1 MARMPGF
8 RGIVAAS
15 LLAATTALPAQ
26 EAKPAAVAKIE
37 PAAVNLG
44 RPVDFDKDLV
54 PILDEKCVACHN
66 VAIAESRYNLE
77 TVAGVLKGGKRGP
90 SVVAKDPEKSVMY
103 QMASRSIDPAMPPL
117 PNNVSAGAFTPQ
129 ELGLL
134 RQWILEGANAGS
146 GGQSTDIAWQS
157 VPAGLNAIYSLA
169 LAPQA
174 RFAAAGR
181 ANQIDLYD
189 LSVGEYV
196 GRLQDPALA
205 EARSGDQVLYPHG
218 ASHRDFV
225 HALAFSPD
233 GKTLASSGY
242 REVKL
247 WQRPEN
253 VRRATAA
260 HEIAATASAVSP
272 DGLWLAVGGA
282 DNSLK
287 LWNLTNGTAGPVF
300 AGHTGPVTGVA
311 FSADGA
317 QLFSASKDKTVRQW
331 NVADGA
337 AIGTLTAQQELTSLA
352 LAADGKRVYT
362 GEADNVIRGWNVPFD
377 QPKPAEG
384 DTPAEPVK
392 PVVEMKG
399 HGGPIVS
406 LANVPGQPQ
415 LCSGSHDQTARVW
428 DTNNGNQV
436 RSMAHGAPVT
446 SVAVKPDAQFVV
458 SAGGPFAK
466 LWDAAGKQVAE
477 LKGDPAYQFVLTQ
490 LTDEDAIAKS
500 RVAVADAAFKAA
512 EKNFKEREEQ
522 TKKAVEAVAAAEK
535 AVTDAQAKEKPLLEA
550 VEAAKKELE
559 GKPDD
564 EALKKKVTDA
574 EAAAAKETAAVKAA
588 VDGVEAAK
596 KAQAQSEKGQAGA
609 LEVQTAEKARF
620 DAETAAQKQAEE
632 RLNAA
637 KAELPQHEKPVRTAA
652 FSPDGKFIA
661 TAGEDGVVRTWD
673 GKTGKPLDA
682 LTGGHAAPVNFV
694 AFGPNRAL
702 VSSGEDKQAIVWD
715 SNPAWGLV
723 ARLGTP
729 ADKPLD
735 VSGSPFVSRVLA
747 LAFSPDGKWL
757 ATGGGD
763 ASRSGELML
772 WDVANRAFVKTFVD
786 AHSDTVF
793 SVEFSHDGK
802 WLLSG
807 AADKFVK
814 LFDVESGK
822 LIRAFEGHT
831 NHVLGVAWKADASR
845 IASAGADNVVK
856 IWTVETGE
864 QHRTIAGFGKQVT
877 SVQFIG
883 VGDNIV
889 SSCGDKVVRMHRAN
903 DGGNYR
909 NFPGAPDFVYAA
921 AATRDEAIVLGGG
934 EDGVL
939 RVWNGTNAQELFKFE
954 APKPAGDQQQQAAK

>member
-1 MARMPGF
+1 MARMPGY
-8 RGIVAAS
+8 RWMIAAS
-15 LLAATTALPAQ
+15 FAAATTSLPAQ
-26 EAKPAAVAKIE
+26 EAKPAAAAKIE

-77 TVAGVLKGGKRGP
+77 TVAGILKGGKRGP
-90 SVVAKDPEKSVMY
+90 SVIAKDPDKSVMY
-103 QMASRSIDPAMPPL
+103 QMAARSIEPAMPPL
-117 PNNVSAGAFTPQ
+117 PNNVSAKAFTPQ

-134 RQWILEGANAGS
+134 RQWILEGANTGS

-157 VPAGLNAIYSLA
+157 VPAGLHAIYSLA
-169 LAPQA
+169 LTPQA

-189 LSVGEYV
+189 LAAGEYV

-205 EARSGDQVLYPHG
+205 GVKSGERVLYPHG
-218 ASHRDFV
+218 AAHRDFV

-253 VRRATAA
+253 VRRAAAA
-260 HEIAATASAVSP
+260 HEIAATAAAVSP
-272 DGLWLAVGGA
+272 DGQWLAVGGA

-287 LWNLTNGTAGPVF
+287 LWNLANGSAGRVL

-331 NVADGA
+331 NLADGA
-337 AIGTLTAQQELTSLA
+337 AIGTLTTQQELTALVLA
-352 LAADGKRVYT
+352 TDGKRVYT

-384 DTPAEPVK
+384 DKPAEPVK

-406 LANVPGQPQ
+406 LAVVPGQPQ

-428 DTNNGNQV
+428 DVTNGNQV

-446 SVAVKPDAQFVV
+446 SVAVKPDAQFFV
-458 SAGGPFAK
+458 SAGGPSAK
-466 LWDAAGKQVAE
+466 FWDVAGKQIAE
-477 LKGDPAYQFVLTQ
+477 LKGDPAYQYVLTQ
-490 LTDEDAIAKS
+490 LTDEDAVAKS

-522 TKKAVEAVAAAEK
+522 TKKAIEAVAAAEK
-535 AVTDAQAKEKPLLEA
+535 AVTDAQAKEKPLLD
-550 VEAAKKELE
+550 AAAAAAKELE

-564 EALKKKVTDA
+564 EALKKKKADA
-574 EAAAAKETAAVKAA
+574 DAAAAKETEAVKKAKEA
-588 VDGVEAAK
+588 VDAAK

-609 LEVQTAEKARF
+609 LEVQTAEKARL
-620 DAETAAQKQAEE
+620 DAETAAQKQREE

-637 KAELPQHEKPVRTAA
+637 RAELPQHEKPVRTAA
-652 FSPDGKFIA
+652 YSPDGKFIA
-661 TAGEDGVVRTWD
+661 TAGEDGVVRLWD
-673 GKTGKPLDA
+673 GKNGKSLDN
-682 LTGGHAAPVNFV
+682 LSGGHAAPVNFV

-715 SNPAWGLV
+715 SNPAWALV
-723 ARLGTP
+723 GRLGPP

-735 VSGSPFVSRVLA
+735 VTASPFVSRVLA

-763 ASRSGELML
+763 PSRSGELML
-772 WDVANRAFVKTFVD
+772 WDVAQRSFAKMFVD

-793 SVEFSHDGK
+793 GIEFSRDGK

-831 NHVLGVAWKADASR
+831 NHVLDVAWKADASR
-845 IASAGADNVVK
+845 IASAGADNVIK
-856 IWTVETGE
+856 IWNVETGE
-864 QHRTIAGFGKQVT
+864 QHRTIPGFAKQVT

-883 VGDNIV
+883 VGDNII
-889 SSCGDKVVRMHRAN
+889 SSCGDKTVRMHRAN

-909 NFPGAPDFVYAA
+909 NFGGSPDFVYAA
-921 AATRDEAIVLGGG
+921 VATRDEAVVLAGG

-954 APKPAGDQQQQAAK
+954 PPKPAAEQQQAAK